1 RRAADNS
8 LLVRVRAW
16 LDAAL
21 ARRRSALHVPQLA
34 PVPLSPGLF
43 PPHGSA
49 HRSPAARGVPAD
61 ARAAARRQPAREAR
75 PLPGVD
81 RVVAAIGRR
90 QLGAWSRRCA
100 PARARPSVGG
110 CGGAEAEM
118 EADLPGPYG
127 CAGHPE
133 RGSVGDPRTV
143 RAPAARAAPPEL

>member
-1 RRAADNS
+1 MARSLATGPRGGVLGGQHGLRPSRLLYMRRVGRAGRRAADNS

-81 RVVAAIGRR
+81 RVVAA
-90 QLGAWSRRCA
+90 
-100 PARARPSVGG
+100 VG
-110 CGGAEAEM
+110 
-118 EADLPGPYG
+118 
-127 CAGHPE
+127 
-133 RGSVGDPRTV
+133 
-143 RAPAARAAPPEL
+143 